1 MDRTVLEAVA
11 QFGRSQLTS
20 RHHCFIGLLHLC
32 TRLLANK
39 VVRWLE
45 CFGEALANPIFQPIK
60 SHQNLERCCVFCN
73 DEYEW
78 GENVVVLNRSCTILG
93 LVKDVVVDGCWDIS
107 F

>member
-1 MDRTVLEAVA
+1 M
-11 QFGRSQLTS
+11 
-20 RHHCFIGLLHLC
+20 
-32 TRLLANK
+32 
-39 VVRWLE
+39 
-45 CFGEALANPIFQPIK
+45 K

-78 GENVVVLNRSCTILG
+78 GENVVVLNRCCTILG

>member
-45 CFGEALANPIFQPIK
+45 CFGEALANLIFQPIK
-60 SHQNLERCCVFCN
+60 SHQNMERCCVFWN
-73 DEYEW
+73 DEYGGNKNIMGKCCTRENKI
-78 GENVVVLNRSCTILG
+78 GEGVCDDKNMFVVG
-93 LVKDVVVDGCWDIS
+93 
-107 F
+107 